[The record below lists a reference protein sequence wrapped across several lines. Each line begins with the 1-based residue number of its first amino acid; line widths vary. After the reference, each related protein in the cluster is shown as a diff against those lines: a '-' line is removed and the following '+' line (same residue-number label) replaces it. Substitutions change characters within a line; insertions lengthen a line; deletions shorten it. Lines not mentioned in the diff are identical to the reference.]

1 MGMLMDPALG
11 RVIERC
17 RDGDRDAFEE
27 VVDRFG
33 LQLLRTARVILR
45 DQALAEDAVQE
56 TFLKAWQR
64 IRTLRDEDPG
74 PWLTRIAVNESIS
87 AYRRRHRFQAL
98 AERFGR
104 LAGGKAA
111 ASSETRLDL
120 ARALDRLTPDQRA
133 AIALRYY
140 QDLSVEDAAAALR
153 IPVDT
158 LKSRLKTALRR
169 LRDLTGELED
179 PSPSGG
185 GSGRGL

>member
-1 MGMLMDPALG
+1 MLMDPALG

-27 VVDRFG
+27 VVDRYG

-45 DQALAEDAVQE
+45 DPALAEDAVQE

-64 IRTLRDEDPG
+64 IGSLRDEDPG
-74 PWLTRIAVNESIS
+74 PWLNRIAMNESIS

-98 AERFGR
+98 TERFGR
-104 LAGGKAA
+104 LSGARHGV
-111 ASSETRLDL
+111 SSEAHLDL
-120 ARALDRLTPDQRA
+120 AQALEQLTLQQRA
-133 AIALRYY
+133 AVALHYY
-140 QDLSVEDAAAALR
+140 QDLSVDDAAKALQ

-169 LRDLTGELED
+169 LRELTGSEEV
-179 PSPSGG
+179 PT
-185 GSGRGL
+185 